1 MATFWDLVTLVKFH
15 RYFRRVVTFGI
26 PCETS
31 HAHDFVSAKSHA
43 REKPL
48 LAEYSDQFGI
58 ACYVYHFPHFLQKKK
73 LHFVLLR
80 WRLSWGRCFRR
91 EWYFSGFVKFYG
103 FFRRVFTFGTLR
115 FIRQFRNER
124 KLGRVHFR
132 KDFWD
137 SYQGQGEKLANS

>member
-1 MATFWDLVTLVKFH
+1 MSKIVIIVRNKPRISLISLVFSTIISPISCKKGNYFWGCFFRRVVVFGEGGMATFRDLVTLVKFY

-31 HAHDFVSAKSHA
+31 HVHDFISAKSHA

-80 WRLSWGRCFRR
+80 WRLS
-91 EWYFSGFVKFYG
+91 
-103 FFRRVFTFGTLR
+103 
-115 FIRQFRNER
+115 
-124 KLGRVHFR
+124 
-132 KDFWD
+132 
-137 SYQGQGEKLANS
+137 

>member
-1 MATFWDLVTLVKFH
+1 MATFRDLVTLVKFY

-31 HAHDFVSAKSHA
+31 HAHDFVSGKSHA

-58 ACYVYHFPHFLQKKK
+58 TCYVYHFPHFLQKKK

-91 EWYFSGFVKFYG
+91 DGYFSGFVDTCEILWLLSEGLYFWN
-103 FFRRVFTFGTLR
+103 FT
-115 FIRQFRNER
+115 
-124 KLGRVHFR
+124 VY
-132 KDFWD
+132 
-137 SYQGQGEKLANS
+137 SPV

>member
-1 MATFWDLVTLVKFH
+1 MATFGDLVTLVKFY

-80 WRLSWGRCFRR
+80 WLLSWGRCFRR
-91 EWYFSGFVKFYG
+91 DGYFSGFVD
-103 FFRRVFTFGTLR
+103 TCEILW
-115 FIRQFRNER
+115 
-124 KLGRVHFR
+124 L
-132 KDFWD
+132 
-137 SYQGQGEKLANS
+137 L

>member
-1 MATFWDLVTLVKFH
+1 MSGNILFLGNKIFEIPPFFQTRPGDLGKKVHACSIRFSALKLRTDHGQALTKVYHFH
-15 RYFRRVVTFGI
+15 LSSCQNFRRVVTFGM

-58 ACYVYHFPHFLQKKK
+58 AFNVYHFPHFLQKKK

-80 WRLSWGRCFRR
+80 WRLS
-91 EWYFSGFVKFYG
+91 
-103 FFRRVFTFGTLR
+103 
-115 FIRQFRNER
+115 
-124 KLGRVHFR
+124 
-132 KDFWD
+132 
-137 SYQGQGEKLANS
+137 